1 MSELL
6 LASEDG
12 GDPSEFQFIH
22 ELAGSPG
29 ATSTMKYP
37 PPVTYLPSFDYS
49 LQSDYDPPETKDSP
63 FNYPMTPAKNKV
75 FFNPFM
81 RSDLDEI
88 IKMLN

>member
-6 LASEDG
+6 LAGDDG

-22 ELAGSPG
+22 ELTGSPG

-88 IKMLN
+88 E